1 MKKATQ
7 AINSLLG
14 PFQKIARAM
23 SRNWNVQVVPS
34 GYDCSTDGEVIK
46 YPFNADY
53 LDGANQKVLHG
64 LLDHEVA
71 HVAEEREH
79 TEAGQRTPLKIMRDC
94 KSTKERM
101 LLNVFEDIRI
111 EHKYSAKYKGVSE
124 NLHEANVNSVDL
136 FKKRHGID
144 GETSKGKRVNFWHT
158 LGSAI
163 IMKARGYSVEWLPK
177 KFQPY
182 LDAVQ
187 AEVEESTKTSWAK
200 DSHELA
206 LRVIDKINDK
216 VDDLEQERQQRQE
229 EKQKQEQEKQDGQDK
244 QEGDAQEQEGDSS
257 EGEQEQSDSGS
268 DSEGEDQEGEGGQS
282 GESDEDEQEGT
293 EQSTS
298 KGEDGDD
305 EGDSEAGSDGSEAPK
320 TGAPKGEDSSEL
332 TDEELDQACQAGDEA
347 STDAET
353 DDLIKQVKDQ
363 VLDIA
368 KGEARSHR
376 RYIPNPNV
384 LKRDRWVKPHIRNPE
399 HAQAEYN
406 KAKEVVAGQ
415 IRGLKGKL
423 LNVIRAKAASRMES
437 GHRKGKLDK
446 ARLAQVPTGNVNVFQ
461 VEKEGETL
469 DTAIS
474 VVIDLSGSMGPG
486 YDPKY
491 KAYYAKLM
499 AIALSETFDALNVPF
514 EVIGFHNDWNAS
526 VSIMPG
532 TQRGEPIEYVIFKDF
547 GEKYKRVRTRMNA
560 ITGDGNNT
568 DGEAIMACA
577 LRLAKRPEAR
587 KIMFILSDGMPAGGG
602 VDRGVLCKHLEEVI
616 TEITKAGIEVVGI
629 GAMTD
634 HIKDFYNKEHGA
646 SGAVIN
652 DMTKLA
658 VEVYKLMRAKL
669 LDAKRRAA

>member
-1 MKKATQ
+1 MKKN
-7 AINSLLG
+7 AINTLLG

-23 SRNWNVQVVPS
+23 SRNWDVQVVPS
-34 GYDCSTDGEVIK
+34 GYDCCTDGNTIK

-79 TEAGQRTPLKIMRDC
+79 TEHNQRTPLKIMRDC
-94 KSTKERM
+94 RSTKERM

-111 EHKYSAKYKGVSE
+111 EHKYSHIYKGVAE

-144 GETSKGKRVNFWHT
+144 GEASKGKRVNFWHT

-163 IMKARGYSVEWLPK
+163 IMKARGYSVDWLPK
-177 KFQPY
+177 KFQPF

-187 AEVEESTKTSWAK
+187 QEVEDSTKTSWAK
-200 DSHELA
+200 DSHDLA
-206 LRVIDKINDK
+206 LRVINKINDK
-216 VDDLEQERQQRQE
+216 TDELEQERQERQE
-229 EKQKQEQEKQDGQDK
+229 QKQEQEKQEGQDK
-244 QEGDAQEQEGDSS
+244 QEGEAQEQEGGSS
-257 EGEQEQSDSGS
+257 EGEQEQSDSGQS
-268 DSEGEDQEGEGGQS
+268 GDEDQDQEGEGTQN
-282 GESDEDEQEGT
+282 GESNEDEQEGT
-293 EQSTS
+293 EQSNPTQGDGDE
-298 KGEDGDD
+298 GEDN
-305 EGDSEAGSDGSEAPK
+305 EAGSESSEAPK
-320 TGAPKGEDSSEL
+320 TGTPKQDDSGLS
-332 TDEELDQACQAGDEA
+332 DDELDEACKAGDEA
-347 STDAET
+347 QADADS

-368 KGEARSHR
+368 KGEAKAHR
-376 RYIPNPNV
+376 RYIPNPRA
-384 LKRDRWVKPHIRNPE
+384 LARDRWVKPYERKPE

-406 KAKEVVAGQ
+406 KAKEAVAGQ

-423 LNVIRAKAASRMES
+423 LNVIRARAASRMES
-437 GHRKGKLDK
+437 GHRRGKLDK

-514 EVIGFHNDWNAS
+514 EVIGFHNDWDRT
-526 VSIMPG
+526 VSDTPG
-532 TQRGEPIEYVIFKDF
+532 CMRNEPIEYVIFKEF
-547 GEKYKRVRTRMNA
+547 GENYKRVRTRMNH
-560 ITGDGNNT
+560 ITGNGNNT
-568 DGEAIMACA
+568 DGEAVMACA
-577 LRLAKRPEAR
+577 LRLAKRPETR
-587 KIMFILSDGMPAGGG
+587 KIMFVLSDGMPAGGG
-602 VDRGVLCKHLEEVI
+602 VDRHTLCNHLEEVI